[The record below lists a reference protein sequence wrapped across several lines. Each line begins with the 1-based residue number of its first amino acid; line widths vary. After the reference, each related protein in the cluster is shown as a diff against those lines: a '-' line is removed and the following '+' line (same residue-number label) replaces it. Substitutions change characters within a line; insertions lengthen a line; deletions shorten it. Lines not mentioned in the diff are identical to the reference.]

1 LLQLRLFNSHQLFH
15 SQYPKLPFNVFSNI
29 NILTI
34 HIMHKKIYKLQAKTP
49 YTEVII
55 AQDFKNKHFCRLHFT
70 CPHFGTDGNN
80 SAKRNKPKHT
90 LHPANVMC
98 STSVCQKSRLQDIR
112 VTVGRVTVTHSLW
125 QHKGSEG
132 NQETT
137 PEMKL
142 FWLEK
147 LKLLPQ
153 KSFFSS

>member
-1 LLQLRLFNSHQLFH
+1 
-15 SQYPKLPFNVFSNI
+15 
-29 NILTI
+29 
-34 HIMHKKIYKLQAKTP
+34 MHKKIYKLQAKTP

-112 VTVGRVTVTHSLW
+112 VTVGRVTVTHSL
-125 QHKGSEG
+125 
-132 NQETT
+132 
-137 PEMKL
+137 
-142 FWLEK
+142 
-147 LKLLPQ
+147 
-153 KSFFSS
+153 